1 MSTLENELKT
11 NQLIRTMPN
20 TPAMVLEGMTVWV
33 ARCDIN
39 AIITV
44 ITTIIIIII
53 IIINNIRKEIEDDML
68 AKVKILLGSFGEE
81 IQVSDE
87 SYIDMATAVSGTP
100 SLSSSPSSP
109 TTASYIF

>member
-39 AIITV
+39 TAINV
-44 ITTIIIIII
+44 TIIIIII
-53 IIINNIRKEIEDDML
+53 NDIRKEIEDDML

-87 SYIDMATAVSGTP
+87 SYIDMATAVSGI
-100 SLSSSPSSP
+100 SSPSS
-109 TTASYIF
+109 S